1 MNTENFFLLYSD
13 YKTVVMDFFKTTDPD
28 YFANDISSV
37 QVRKEDI

>member
-13 YKTVVMDFFKTTDPD
+13 YKTVVMDFFKTKDS
-28 YFANDISSV
+28 YQFAKDVSSG